1 MSDKQKQALRELA
14 LRELA
19 RRDLKTF
26 LKLKWARFNQM
37 TFFR

>member
-1 MSDKQKQALRELA
+1 MSDKQNEALRELA

-26 LKLKWARFNQM
+26 FSPFLIFKMML
-37 TFFR
+37 